1 MEKIKKNLPVILL
14 SVMCTLLLV
23 IVILLIVD
31 NNTFKFSNSSSKS
44 DTFENNT
51 KESKQEENK
60 DEDIKVEEETKE
72 EVKKEESK
80 PVEKKEEVKEEV
92 VSKEEKNE
100 TNLLSYFDKESSLF
114 TSSNNNESMAS
125 KLKDSFVGIVDFIF
139 YDKEIKGYTFK
150 ELTNSA
156 KLKVISIALAID
168 NKIDSYFPDYK
179 EKIKDKYTSVKGTLA
194 LKYLEVTANFCSKN
208 PDACNQAKIDFNNMK
223 ESFGFTWDLIK
234 EMTKNGTS
242 KIKDLYENWRSE

>member
-23 IVILLIVD
+23 IVIFLIVD

-44 DTFENNT
+44 DTLENNT
-51 KESKQEENK
+51 KESKKENSK
-60 DEDIKVEEETKE
+60 VEDEIIEEETKE
-72 EVKKEESK
+72 EVKEEIK
-80 PVEKKEEVKEEV
+80 PSEKKEEVKEEV

-234 EMTKNGTS
+234 EMAKNGTS